1 MKTPISKRPLKK
13 NARIAGAKDGAVQS
27 VDRAMAL
34 LEALG
39 EDEEGYRL
47 TDLAIRTGL
56 SPSTAHRLLTTL
68 EQRRFVEFDQSD
80 NMWHVGRQ
88 SFSVGAAFVRR
99 RNFVAPALPF
109 LRRLRDLTHETANMG
124 VADDGQVVVLTQVES
139 REIMRAITRVGGR
152 APMVASGLGKA
163 ILATYSNDE
172 VAAIIQRHG
181 MPRLTPRSV
190 VRAGELRGA
199 LDIVRAEGYAVDD
212 EEFLTGLRCVAAAV
226 YNDQGEAMA
235 AISVSGLAS
244 RVPASR
250 LPELGRLVNQTARE
264 LTLALGGRPPE
275 QASAVVKQ
283 LRAT

>member
-1 MKTPISKRPLKK
+1 
-13 NARIAGAKDGAVQS
+13 
-27 VDRAMAL
+27 
-34 LEALG
+34 
-39 EDEEGYRL
+39 
-47 TDLAIRTGL
+47 
-56 SPSTAHRLLTTL
+56 
-68 EQRRFVEFDQSD
+68 
-80 NMWHVGRQ
+80 
-88 SFSVGAAFVRR
+88 
-99 RNFVAPALPF
+99 
-109 LRRLRDLTHETANMG
+109 MG

-163 ILATYSNDE
+163 ILATYSDEE

-250 LPELGRLVNQTARE
+250 LPELGQLVNQTARE

>member
-1 MKTPISKRPLKK
+1 MKSVLKRRV
-13 NARIAGAKDGAVQS
+13 ARTSASLPDEASDKSGSVQS
-27 VDRAMAL
+27 VDRALAL

-56 SPSTAHRLLTTL
+56 SPSTAHRLLATL
-68 EQRRFVEFDQSD
+68 EQRRFVAFDPSD
-80 NMWHVGRQ
+80 NTWHVGRQ
-88 SFSVGAAFVRR
+88 TFSVGSAFVRR

-109 LRRLRDLTHETANMG
+109 LRKLRDLTHETANMG
-124 VADDGQVVVLTQVES
+124 VADEGEVVVLTQVES

-172 VAAIIQRHG
+172 VAAIIKRHG

-190 VRAGELRGA
+190 LRAGELRGV
-199 LDIVRAEGYAVDD
+199 LDAVRSQGYAVDD

-235 AISVSGLAS
+235 AISVSGLAA
-244 RVPASR
+244 RVPERRVS
-250 LPELGRLVNQTARE
+250 ELGRLVRDVARE
-264 LTLALGGRPPE
+264 LTLALGGRAPG
-275 QASAVVKQ
+275 S
-283 LRAT
+283 